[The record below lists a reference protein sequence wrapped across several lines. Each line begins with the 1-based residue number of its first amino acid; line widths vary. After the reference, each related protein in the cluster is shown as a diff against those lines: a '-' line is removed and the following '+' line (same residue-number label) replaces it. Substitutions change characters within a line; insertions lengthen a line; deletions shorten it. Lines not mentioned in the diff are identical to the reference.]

1 MPTMSV
7 ALPAPLTFHV
17 VIFPLLHHHSTAPCL
32 QVFVSL
38 QVVQGILLTHLEYTV
53 LTSRTFLAFTY
64 LHQLTVSY
72 PGILAKKRAKKK
84 V

>member
-53 LTSRTFLAFTY
+53 LTSRTFLTY
-64 LHQLTVSY
+64 TSLQFHIQGFWLRKEER
-72 PGILAKKRAKKK
+72 KKYS
-84 V
+84 